1 MQNEKIRGKL
11 EIIRETSKD
20 MIAQIGVILQ
30 KNDKIDIASM
40 KTGAYEKDLF
50 RLMKDAA
57 EVANPI
63 LEDMG
68 LGKEAI
74 EADIEEFVKI
84 LEDNQQEVYFAS
96 VNIDGKYSR
105 SIYVLTNVRT
115 WLERLCNA
123 LEKIEEF
130 LDTESEEAELK
141 KLYGMLDAAKLPEKT
156 RDEIKQEFLRVL
168 NEFRSAKK

>member
-1 MQNEKIRGKL
+1 MSNERIRGKL
-11 EIIRETSKD
+11 EIIRETADDLK
-20 MIAQIGVILQ
+20 AQISVILQ
-30 KNDKIDIASM
+30 RNDKIGIASM
-40 KTGAYEKDLF
+40 NTNAYEKDLF

-57 EVANPI
+57 EAANPA
-63 LEDMG
+63 LEGMG

-84 LEDNQQEVYFAS
+84 LEDNQQKIYFAS
-96 VNIDGKYSR
+96 VNIDSKYSR
-105 SIYVLTNVRT
+105 NIYVLTNIRT

-130 LDTESEEAELK
+130 LDTGSRDAELK
-141 KLYGMLDAAKLPEKT
+141 KLYDMLDATKLPEKT
-156 RDEIKQEFLRVL
+156 RDELKKEFVRVL